1 MKTETTPR
9 TAFVA
14 TTAELSVVIPTYNER
29 GNIPDVLAALEKVL
43 AGIAWEVLFVDDD
56 SPDGTADLIRQ
67 FALTTG
73 RIRVLQRIG
82 RRGLSSACIEGML
95 ATSAPYLA
103 VMDADLQHDESILPR
118 MLERIKSESL
128 DIVIA
133 SRQIPCGSMGEF
145 SARRIWVSNL
155 GTRIGRLVCHCEVSD
170 AMSGFFLVRREYFQ
184 RVVRRLTG
192 TGFKILIDLLA
203 SGEGA
208 VRAGEVPYH
217 FRKRQ
222 IGESKLDINVELEYL
237 VMLLDKLIGNWVPV
251 RFVLFLLVGS
261 FGIVIHLAV
270 LAALHYMTRIDFAL
284 SQAIATLVAMTT
296 NFILNNVVTFR
307 DRRLRKWRFV
317 RGLLTFY
324 VACSAGA
331 FINIAFAKFLFRL
344 DAPWYLAGISGMAV
358 SAIWNYVVNVIL
370 TWRRSR
376 ATLGSRLVEAEGNCM
391 EVQNGF

>member
-1 MKTETTPR
+1 MKTERTPR

-29 GNIPDVLAALEKVL
+29 GNIPGVLAALEKVL

-82 RRGLSSACIEGML
+82 RRGLSSACIDGML
-95 ATSAPYLA
+95 ATCAPYLA

-170 AMSGFFLVRREYFQ
+170 AMSGFFLVPREYF
-184 RVVRRLTG
+184 
-192 TGFKILIDLLA
+192 
-203 SGEGA
+203 
-208 VRAGEVPYH
+208 H
-217 FRKRQ
+217 
-222 IGESKLDINVELEYL
+222 
-237 VMLLDKLIGNWVPV
+237 
-251 RFVLFLLVGS
+251 
-261 FGIVIHLAV
+261 
-270 LAALHYMTRIDFAL
+270 
-284 SQAIATLVAMTT
+284 
-296 NFILNNVVTFR
+296 
-307 DRRLRKWRFV
+307 
-317 RGLLTFY
+317 
-324 VACSAGA
+324 
-331 FINIAFAKFLFRL
+331 
-344 DAPWYLAGISGMAV
+344 
-358 SAIWNYVVNVIL
+358 
-370 TWRRSR
+370 
-376 ATLGSRLVEAEGNCM
+376 
-391 EVQNGF
+391 